1 MSLRYRNPLSRH
13 YMPSVQI
20 IQTSTKGYNYSTWYL
35 LVMSVLDPRAARR
48 STNQLP
54 RSRSRSCGNHRNEI
68 DLSPDNSIHAMEHYM
83 DDDIFMD
90 LEAIVSGIQ
99 AFATRI
105 TSTMAELGMPYFRR
119 HGTVDERQLPPIIS
133 TKYRRN
139 CPQAWCAQTNPRS
152 PIGATNYNLYGASGK
167 KYTLRRYA

>member
-1 MSLRYRNPLSRH
+1 
-13 YMPSVQI
+13 
-20 IQTSTKGYNYSTWYL
+20 
-35 LVMSVLDPRAARR
+35 
-48 STNQLP
+48 
-54 RSRSRSCGNHRNEI
+54 
-68 DLSPDNSIHAMEHYM
+68 MEHYM

-139 CPQAWCAQTNPRS
+139 RPQA
-152 PIGATNYNLYGASGK
+152 
-167 KYTLRRYA
+167 